1 MHFGTRYRR
10 DGVLKAEEHAARPA
24 RTRRLTD
31 HFGRG
36 CRRPDTA
43 AQQDTHRGTTR
54 AAAVG
59 RVANNSRADRR
70 HETREMHIDR
80 RKSDL
85 DVIEHVALGV
95 RRTHLFAERRI
106 ATPVTNGRLTLDVK
120 Q

>member
-1 MHFGTRYRR
+1 MHFGTRYRH
-10 DGVLKAEEHAARPA
+10 DGVPKAEEHAARPA

-31 HFGRG
+31 HLGRG

-43 AQQDTHRGTTR
+43 AQEDTHRGTTR
-54 AAAVG
+54 AGAVG